1 MGSKSAKRVWWII
14 VVVLSVSLLVTTA
27 GCLRRTKENPSEL
40 AYSLPTTIT
49 IPKDG
54 QLPGT
59 DIRYQGADDDGAH
72 VLVAGQNALKRR
84 GDSLD
89 WSGKFREGVDADLDL
104 RVLWYTEDKLHLVGT
119 AKIAIQD
126 TNPRPASIVTTSPIK
141 YSGPVAYGLAKGAV
155 IPGSTLTYEGSS
167 DDGAELGGVSGYP
180 YRKEGDSIVWE
191 GELRPG
197 VYSELSLRVV
207 QYDENSMRV
216 VGIVTL
222 WIGS

>member
-1 MGSKSAKRVWWII
+1 MGSLSAKRTWWII
-14 VVVLSVSLLVTTA
+14 VAVLSIALLLTA
-27 GCLRRTKENPSEL
+27 TGCLRRSKENPSEL
-40 AYSLPTTIT
+40 TYSLPTTLT
-49 IPKDG
+49 IPTDG

-59 DIRYQGADDDGAH
+59 NIRYQGMSDDGAL
-72 VLVAGQNALKRR
+72 VLIDGQEALKRR

-89 WSGKFREGVDADLDL
+89 WSGQFREGVDADLNL
-104 RVLWYTEDKLHLVGT
+104 RVLWYTEESLRLVGT

-126 TNPRPASIVTTSPIK
+126 INPRPVSIVTTSPIK

-155 IPGSTLTYEGSS
+155 IPGSTLTYEGIS
-167 DDGAELGGVSGYP
+167 DDGAELGGISGYP
-180 YRKEGDSIVWE
+180 YRKEGDSILWE

-207 QYDENSMRV
+207 QYDDRSMRV

>member
-1 MGSKSAKRVWWII
+1 MGSFSAKRTWWII
-14 VVVLSVSLLVTTA
+14 VAVLSTLLLLTT
-27 GCLRRTKENPSEL
+27 GCLRRSKENPSEL

-59 DIRYQGADDDGAH
+59 DIRYQGMDDDGAH
-72 VLVAGQNALKRR
+72 VLINGQQALKRR

-89 WSGKFREGVDADLDL
+89 WKGQFQEGVDADLNL
-104 RVLWYTEDKLHLVGT
+104 RVLWYTEDSLHLVGT

-126 TNPRPASIVTTSPIK
+126 INPRPVSIVTTSPIK
-141 YSGPVAYGLAKGAV
+141 YSGPVAYSLAKGAV
-155 IPGSTLTYEGSS
+155 IPGSTLTYEGTS
-167 DDGAELGGVSGYP
+167 DDGAKLGGISGYP

-207 QYDENSMRV
+207 QYDDRSMRV

>member
-1 MGSKSAKRVWWII
+1 MGSLGAKRKQWVI
-14 VVVLSVSLLVTTA
+14 VAALSVLLLLAT
-27 GCLRRTKENPSEL
+27 GCLRRSKENPNEL
-40 AYSLPTTIT
+40 AYSLPTTVT

-59 DIRYQGADDDGAH
+59 NIRYQGTSPEGARVLIDG
-72 VLVAGQNALKRR
+72 QEALKRR

-89 WSGKFREGVDADLDL
+89 WEGQLREGVDADLSL
-104 RVLWYTEDKLHLVGT
+104 RVLWYTEESLRLVGT
-119 AKIAIQD
+119 ARIAIQNA
-126 TNPRPASIVTTSPIK
+126 NPRPVAIVTTSPIK

-155 IPGSTLTYEGSS
+155 IPGSTLTYEGASEE
-167 DDGAELGGVSGYP
+167 GVELGGVSGYP
-180 YRKEGDSIVWE
+180 YRKEGDSILWE

-207 QYDENSMRV
+207 QYNDESLRV